1 MTQQNKTMNFLIH
14 DAHGHPQVIK
24 VVQSPTN
31 KPLSGIGNATNTAN
45 LKVLKSSNQESQVL
59 SQNAQVLRTISLSP
73 SSPGQRL
80 VTIPL
85 QNTKLTTAK
94 SGEPVLTK
102 AIQLTSAQM
111 SDIKQAI
118 VSQQQQHQPQQQQQ
132 QSQQTGNQQQ
142 TLKDSMGKSFISP
155 ILDHSGSRK
164 RQDVDSGDFVP
175 DKRRKTEKVGKGL
188 RHFSMKVCEKVKK
201 KGTTSYNEVA
211 DELVGEFTNPAHIN
225 SLTDQQYDQKNIR
238 RRVYD
243 ALNVL
248 MAMNIISKEKK
259 EIRWL
264 GLPTNSL
271 QECLALEKDKK
282 KKIERI
288 KAKTQ
293 QLHQLI
299 LSHIS
304 FKNLVERNRASEGL
318 RGPPKPNSA
327 IQLPFLIVN
336 TSKKTVIDCS
346 ISNDK
351 TEYLFNFNGKFEIHD
366 DIEVLKQM
374 GLAFGLEKGECTEE
388 NLQKAK
394 LMVPKSLEKYV
405 EQLANGDLEAHIPV
419 SLSSSV
425 TGGTGA
431 GPSGGPASP
440 EAACS
445 RPSSSPSEDSARYYS
460 EEEDEEEEETE
471 EESDGEELEV
481 N

>member
-1 MTQQNKTMNFLIH
+1 
-14 DAHGHPQVIK
+14 
-24 VVQSPTN
+24 
-31 KPLSGIGNATNTAN
+31 
-45 LKVLKSSNQESQVL
+45 
-59 SQNAQVLRTISLSP
+59 
-73 SSPGQRL
+73 
-80 VTIPL
+80 
-85 QNTKLTTAK
+85 
-94 SGEPVLTK
+94 
-102 AIQLTSAQM
+102 
-111 SDIKQAI
+111 
-118 VSQQQQHQPQQQQQ
+118 
-132 QSQQTGNQQQ
+132 
-142 TLKDSMGKSFISP
+142 
-155 ILDHSGSRK
+155 
-164 RQDVDSGDFVP
+164 
-175 DKRRKTEKVGKGL
+175 
-188 RHFSMKVCEKVKK
+188 MKVCEKVKK

-211 DELVGEFTNPAHIN
+211 DELVGEFTNPAHMN

-271 QECLALEKDKK
+271 QECVALEKDKK

-304 FKNLVERNRASEGL
+304 FKNLVERNRLHESL

-351 TEYLFNFNGKFEIHD
+351 TEYLFNFNDKFEIHD

-374 GLAFGLEKGECTEE
+374 GLAFGLEKGECNEE

-405 EQLANGDLEAHIPV
+405 EQLASGDLEKFIPV
-419 SLSSSV
+419 
-425 TGGTGA
+425 TIP
-431 GPSGGPASP
+431 GPSTSMEELDIKLEG
-440 EAACS
+440 S
-445 RPSSSPSEDSARYYS
+445 RPPSSSHTSLSEDPLSPPSQYYS
-460 EEEDEEEEETE
+460 EEEDDD
-471 EESDGEELEV
+471 EESDQDDQADSDLEV

>member
-24 VVQSPTN
+24 VVQSTPNKTLSNIVGTTN
-31 KPLSGIGNATNTAN
+31 ASG
-45 LKVLKSSNQESQVL
+45 LKVFKTPGQESQVL
-59 SQNAQVLRTISLSP
+59 SSGQQVLRTISLQNP
-73 SSPGQRL
+73 STPGQRL

-85 QNTKLTTAK
+85 QNAKVSAVKTSEPMVTKT
-94 SGEPVLTK
+94 
-102 AIQLTSAQM
+102 IQLTSAQM
-111 SDIKQAI
+111 SNIKQAI
-118 VSQQQQHQPQQQQQ
+118 VSQQQQQQQQAA
-132 QSQQTGNQQQ
+132 SQQII
-142 TLKDSMGKSFISP
+142 KDSSGKTFISP
-155 ILDHSGSRK
+155 ILDHSGTRK
-164 RQDVDSGDFVP
+164 RQDPESGDFVP

-188 RHFSMKVCEKVKK
+188 RHFSMKVCEKVKN

-211 DELVGEFTNPAHIN
+211 DELVAEFSDPSHIN

-248 MAMNIISKEKK
+248 MAMDIISKEKK

-264 GLPTNSL
+264 GLPINSL
-271 QECLALEKDKK
+271 QECSVLEKDKM

-299 LSHIS
+299 LQHIS
-304 FKNLVERNRASEGL
+304 FKNLVERNCLNESL
-318 RGPPKPNSA
+318 RGSPKPNSA

-351 TEYLFNFNGKFEIHD
+351 TEYLFNFNDKFEIHD
-366 DIEVLKQM
+366 DIEVLKRM
-374 GLAFGLEKGECTEE
+374 GLAFGLEKGECTDED
-388 NLQKAK
+388 LQKAK
-394 LMVPKSLEKYV
+394 SMVPKSLEKYV
-405 EQLANGDLEAHIPV
+405 EQLASGDLAKFIPA
-419 SLSSSV
+419 
-425 TGGTGA
+425 TIP
-431 GPSGGPASP
+431 GPSTSIDDLGIKLEGSN
-440 EAACS
+440 S
-445 RPSSSPSEDSARYYS
+445 RPPSSSRTSLSEDPLSPPSQYFS
-460 EEEDEEEEETE
+460 EEDDEEEESEQDE
-471 EESDGEELEV
+471 QGDSDLEV